1 MSHGCAPE
9 RVWNARLDYGLRFL
23 LSIAVLSCAAGCAG
37 TPERESENE
46 PEPAR
51 ARAALAIVRVDN
63 RSAERLLIAYR
74 LTGRGSSEVGIGRVE
89 ARDSAEL
96 APVPAGE
103 PIILIARTNAG
114 LELVLPARS
123 LEIDGS
129 WTWLIPEDAR
139 FVRGG
144 EH

>member
-1 MSHGCAPE
+1 M
-9 RVWNARLDYGLRFL
+9 RFL
-23 LSIAVLSCAAGCAG
+23 HVALLLLCAAACVRAQ
-37 TPERESENE
+37 ERAAQRE

-63 RSAERLLIAYR
+63 RTAEHLLIAYR
-74 LTGRGSSEVGIGRVE
+74 LTGLGSSEVGIGRVE
-89 ARDSAEL
+89 PRDTADL

-103 PIILIARTNAG
+103 PIILIARTPAG

-129 WTWLIPEDAR
+129 WMWLIPEDAR

-144 EH
+144 GN